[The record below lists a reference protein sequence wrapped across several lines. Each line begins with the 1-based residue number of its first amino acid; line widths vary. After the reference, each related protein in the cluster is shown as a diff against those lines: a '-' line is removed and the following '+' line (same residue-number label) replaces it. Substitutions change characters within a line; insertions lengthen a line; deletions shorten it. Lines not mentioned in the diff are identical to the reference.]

1 MKLQAWSFAH
11 MPLKSLT
18 MWLGLKPTN
27 QKPPSLVIWR
37 WDWVSKAAFLY
48 NFNMSVYKV
57 IKDII
62 YKAYFPKLCQIQIT
76 VHLHAVLNSSK
87 NYIYTIQ

>member
-1 MKLQAWSFAH
+1 MYIQDSNYIFSYTPHEIAGMKFAH

-18 MWLGLKPTN
+18 MWLGLNPTN

-37 WDWVSKAAFLY
+37 WDWGSKAAFLY

-57 IKDII
+57 IENII
-62 YKAYFPKLCQIQIT
+62 
-76 VHLHAVLNSSK
+76 
-87 NYIYTIQ
+87 